1 MFHFVSNWW
10 EKDLGFYLYFITE
23 FAIFCC
29 STNGTAQKRWEY
41 SIGKRK
47 GQQLEMLENI
57 DLVTMLIERDKKV
70 FLVIYQV
77 FRVERANSH

>member
-1 MFHFVSNWW
+1 M
-10 EKDLGFYLYFITE
+10 
-23 FAIFCC
+23 
-29 STNGTAQKRWEY
+29 AQHKKRWEY